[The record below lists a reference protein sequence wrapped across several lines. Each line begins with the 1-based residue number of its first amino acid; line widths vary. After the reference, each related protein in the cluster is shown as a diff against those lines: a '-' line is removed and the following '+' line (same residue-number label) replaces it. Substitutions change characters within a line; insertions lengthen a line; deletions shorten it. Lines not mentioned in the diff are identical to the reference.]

1 MENPTIYT
9 WTVGSVNGLI
19 CLYSKIEE
27 VVLWNPTI
35 KKSKKLPTF
44 GEKLRR
50 DCSYYC
56 KYGFG
61 YDESHD
67 DYKVVVIQCI
77 SEDGG
82 SYNTVVNIYSL
93 KADSWRTIN
102 KFQGNFLIN
111 SPGKFVNGKLYW
123 ALSSDVNTFN
133 MCNIISLDLA
143 DETWR
148 MLELPASYGEASYPL
163 TLGVMGSHLSV
174 LCLNCHE
181 QTYSDVWI
189 MKDCGVKLSWTKIF
203 TVDHPKGLGEFI
215 FFSPIFSMPLSQ
227 TTKGEILLLLRPVI
241 MIYDGSTRQLEIERG
256 ARTFMVWDA
265 YHGQDP
271 GSGRDRLVYYDSYMH
286 RLCPLGAQNRN
297 TSSLNMR
304 CFRFRSTSSR
314 ASLVDQSFSRQT
326 SNSVLN
332 GPILE
337 WKGSISAFRSQLI
350 SYIWSRK
357 MISKGCVYHLVRVK
371 DSSSKTPSLESV
383 PVESEFSNVFPED
396 LLRVS
401 PNREIDF
408 GFDLLSDT

>member
-1 MENPTIYT
+1 MADSIIPVLPHEIIIEILLKVPPESLLKFKCVSKSWLELISSPKFIKSHLKLTADDKDYSHHKIIFQESASNFKVCRLPSLFYKERSTELFDLGSPMENPTIYT

-27 VVLWNPTI
+27 AVLWNPTI

-111 SPGKFVNGKLYW
+111 SPGKFVDGKLYW
-123 ALSSDVNTFN
+123 ALSADVNTFN

-241 MIYDGSTRQLEIERG
+241 MIYDGSTRQLEVVDKFGECAAEEIYVE
-256 ARTFMVWDA
+256 
-265 YHGQDP
+265 
-271 GSGRDRLVYYDSYMH
+271 
-286 RLCPLGAQNRN
+286 
-297 TSSLNMR
+297 
-304 CFRFRSTSSR
+304 
-314 ASLVDQSFSRQT
+314 SLVDP
-326 SNSVLN
+326 L
-332 GPILE
+332 
-337 WKGSISAFRSQLI
+337 LI
-350 SYIWSRK
+350 S
-357 MISKGCVYHLVRVK
+357 
-371 DSSSKTPSLESV
+371 
-383 PVESEFSNVFPED
+383 
-396 LLRVS
+396 
-401 PNREIDF
+401 
-408 GFDLLSDT
+408 